1 MNKIIYTLAFLL
13 IAAASQAQCPGCVVD
28 PSCTAN
34 PVAPALCPSTLPD
47 APVNVPFDLD
57 VTFFMPQNFTDAGT
71 GFDVTLSAITITSI
85 GGLPPGLAA
94 TVNEADNVYTITS
107 DPASQ
112 RGCVKICGTPTAIG
126 SYTISVNVIA
136 SVSSPISI
144 DQAQSFT
151 LPILVTPGSSGN
163 SGFSI
168 SIDAGCDSLLTQF
181 QALITSPTQPVEYAW
196 DFGNGNTSTLANPE
210 PQLYTVPDTYT
221 VTLETRLM
229 DFILTNVNFT
239 ATGSNWCGDIE
250 EPSIPFVGT
259 CTGSPDI
266 YYQLTIGGST
276 QTSSSGNNST
286 NFSQSGMNTVISGTA
301 FSIQFYDDD
310 NVSQDDNLGTAV
322 IQFTGPGNYN
332 FTTNEGFGSLSI
344 GTQASLIFNNSDTVT
359 VYTSPE
365 SPDILVSQNT
375 FCIGDSALLSL
386 PEAAFYQWY
395 NDAGAILSANNDS
408 LWVFGNG
415 TFYGEIRN
423 PQGCAAVSD
432 TVSIAALEY
441 PIEPVIFFNP
451 VTETFIYNPGLPY
464 TWIWLLNGDTLQGT
478 ENLTSYVPTQPGDY
492 SVVVSEN
499 DLCFAYSQS
508 LPFTNVGIQNI
519 NTLEDAEV
527 WPQPLL
533 SEFLNVRIPKS
544 ASGAAPHFKIYNLR
558 GSETIPVALETEM
571 NVWQLDLSRLSS
583 GVYILMIENGSQVF
597 RKRIQLIR

>member
-136 SVSSPISI
+136 SVSSPISL
-144 DQAQSFT
+144 DQSQSFT

-168 SIDAGCDSLLTQF
+168 SVDAGCDSLLTQF
-181 QALITSPTQPVEYAW
+181 QALITSPTQPVEYTW

-432 TVSIAALEY
+432 TVTIAALEY

-464 TWIWLLNGDTLQGT
+464 TWIWLFNGDTLQGT

-519 NTLEDAEV
+519 NTLQDTEV

-533 SEFLNVRIPKS
+533 SEFLNVRVPNS
-544 ASGAAPHFKIYNLR
+544 ASGAAPHFKIFNLS
-558 GSETIPVALETEM
+558 GSETIPLALETEM